1 MHGMPDKYLSQDIV
15 YKVKADFLRALS
27 QPVRLK
33 VIEALKGGEKSVGT
47 LVKQIG
53 ISQSSLSRH
62 LLALRDAGILVSRQ
76 QKTTVYYD
84 LRDHDIFQV
93 LRPIAV
99 MLRKKF
105 KESERVLSTLGKD

>member
-1 MHGMPDKYLSQDIV
+1 M
-15 YKVKADFLRALS
+15 
-27 QPVRLK
+27 RLK
-33 VIEALKGGEKSVGT
+33 VIEALKNGEKSVGV
-47 LVKQIG
+47 LMKQIC

-84 LRDHDIFQV
+84 LRDHEIFQV
-93 LRPIAV
+93 LRPIAL

-105 KESERVLSTLGKD
+105 KESERVLSTLGKE